1 MADAINVLGIS
12 GSLRAGSFNSGL
24 LRAAASV
31 LPPNM
36 EMTTIPLHHIPLF
49 NADVEAQ
56 GNPEPVTALQQAIG
70 EADGLL
76 FAVPEY
82 NYSITGV
89 LKNAFDWASRGRPST
104 LDGKPAAVMGVGGRS
119 GTVRA
124 QMHMRQIALHNS
136 MRVMIDPELLLV
148 RSRRR
153 QDPDGN
159 VIDDDLLERLREFMA
174 AFDEWIR
181 HCRVDPTLRYA

>member
-1 MADAINVLGIS
+1 MADAIKVLGIS

-31 LPPNM
+31 LPPGM
-36 EMTTIPLHHIPLF
+36 EMTTFPLHDIPLF

-56 GNPEPVTALQQAIG
+56 GNPTPVTALQQAIG

-119 GTVRA
+119 ATLRA

-159 VIDDDLLERLREFMA
+159 VTDDDLLERIREFMS

>member
-1 MADAINVLGIS
+1 MADAIKVLGIS

-36 EMTTIPLHHIPLF
+36 AMTTFPLHDIPLF

-70 EADGLL
+70 TADGLL

-104 LDGKPAAVMGVGGRS
+104 LDGKPAAIMGVGGRS

-159 VIDDDLLERLREFMA
+159 VTDDDLLERLREFMS

-181 HCRVDPTLRYA
+181 HCRLDPTLRFA

>member
-1 MADAINVLGIS
+1 MADPIKVLGIS

-31 LPPNM
+31 LPPDM
-36 EMTTIPLHHIPLF
+36 EMTTFPLHDIPLF

-70 EADGLL
+70 AADGLL

-104 LDGKPAAVMGVGGRS
+104 LDGKPAAIMGVGGRS

-159 VIDDDLLERLREFMA
+159 VIDDDLLERLREFVA

-181 HCRVDPTLRYA
+181 HCRLDPTLRYA

>member
-1 MADAINVLGIS
+1 MADVINVLGIS
-12 GSLRAGSFNSGL
+12 GSLRRASFNTGL

-31 LPPNM
+31 LPPGM
-36 EMTTIPLHHIPLF
+36 EMRTFPLHDLPLF
-49 NADVEAQ
+49 NADVEDL
-56 GNPEPVTALQQAIG
+56 GTPDPVAALRSAIDQ
-70 EADGLL
+70 ADGLL
-76 FAVPEY
+76 FATPEY

-89 LKNAFDWASRGRPST
+89 LKNAFDWASRGPSP
-104 LDGKPAAVMGVGGRS
+104 LDGKPAAIMGVGGRQ

-136 MRVMIDPELLLV
+136 MRVMIDPELQLV

-159 VIDDDLLERLREFMA
+159 VTDDDLLERMREFMA

-181 HCRVDPTLRYA
+181 HCRTDPTLRFA

>member
-1 MADAINVLGIS
+1 MADAIKVLGIS
-12 GSLRAGSFNSGL
+12 GSLRAGSFNTGL
-24 LRAAASV
+24 LRAAATV
-31 LPPNM
+31 MPPGM
-36 EMTTIPLHHIPLF
+36 EMSTFALHDFPLF

-56 GNPEPVTALQQAIG
+56 GNPEPVTAMHQAIAA
-70 EADGLL
+70 ADGLL

-82 NYSITGV
+82 NYSISGV
-89 LKNAFDWASRGRPST
+89 LKNAIDWASRGRPSP
-104 LDGKPAAVMGVGGRS
+104 LDGKPAAIMGVGGRQ

-153 QDPDGN
+153 SDPDGN
-159 VIDDDLLERLREFMA
+159 LTDEATLERLCEFMA
-174 AFDEWIR
+174 ALDEWIR
-181 HCRVDPTLRYA
+181 HCRVDPTLRFV

>member
-1 MADAINVLGIS
+1 MADPNKVLGIS

-36 EMTTIPLHHIPLF
+36 EMTTFPLHDIPLF

-56 GNPEPVTALQQAIG
+56 GNPTPVTALQQAIG

-104 LDGKPAAVMGVGGRS
+104 LDGKPAAIMGVGGRS

-159 VIDDDLLERLREFMA
+159 VIDDDLLERIREFMS

-181 HCRVDPTLRYA
+181 HCRVDPTLRFA

>member
-1 MADAINVLGIS
+1 MADPIKVLGIS

-36 EMTTIPLHHIPLF
+36 EMTTFPLHDIPLF

-56 GNPEPVTALQQAIG
+56 GNPAPVTALQQAIG

-104 LDGKPAAVMGVGGRS
+104 LDGKPAAIMGVGGRS

-159 VIDDDLLERLREFMA
+159 VTDDDLLERLREFMA

>member
-1 MADAINVLGIS
+1 MADTIKVLGIS

-36 EMTTIPLHHIPLF
+36 EMTTFPLHDIPLF

-56 GNPEPVTALQQAIG
+56 GNPAAVTALQQAIG

-104 LDGKPAAVMGVGGRS
+104 LDGKPAAIMGVGGRS

-159 VIDDDLLERLREFMA
+159 VIDDDLLERIREFMA